1 MKKFLMICVVVL
13 MIAAAP
19 AVANMTFEGSGDGD
33 SWYIGVVA
41 SGIGSYDLVAAK
53 IASAGDVFE
62 SPDARNF
69 SKPGWGMIL
78 DGPTLASFAGPS
90 TSSLSW
96 RMYFANDLDKNVT
109 IDWAVF
115 SGQNRIFTSRYIIT
129 NGQLTGYESNSQ
141 YWLPTRADVIPAPG
155 AILLGSIGVGLVGWL
170 RRRRSL

>member
-1 MKKFLMICVVVL
+1 MMKKFLMICVVVL

-33 SWYIGVVA
+33 SWWIQVNAGLPPF
-41 SGIGSYDLVAAK
+41 DLVAAK

-90 TSSLSW
+90 TGSLLW
-96 RMYFANDLDKNVT
+96 KTYFVNDLDKDVT

-129 NGQLTGYESNSQ
+129 NGQLTGYEPYSQ

-155 AILLGSIGVGLVGWL
+155 AILLGGIGVGLVGWL